1 MCRLEAERTMR
12 RGLISRSK
20 VELPDAVLD
29 ARLDRLRTAMPAS
42 GLDALMLYTDNTRPA
57 AVSWL
62 CGFVPYWSEALL
74 VLPLAGDPVLV
85 VALTFRVKPWIER
98 TSRVADVIHTPRIG
112 IEAARL
118 VAATTADAAIGIV
131 EFDRLPGGI
140 TEDLRETAPRVV
152 LSDASELFAASRAK
166 ADPAEIAL
174 AMRAAS
180 IAKQA
185 LVRVEP
191 RAGLGEIIAAV
202 EGEARAL
209 GAEEV
214 YIAVAP
220 DLAHERRLVRPEHGT
235 SDDYPELG
243 DSFAVRASLAYKGSW
258 VRCVRTVRRDEKT
271 AARCDAALQ
280 EFAGAVARL
289 PSAAGLS
296 RCASFL
302 VEGCRLAQPF
312 EALMGSRVA
321 APRPLVAGALVS
333 VQVCIEIEGWPILC
347 GAPVLIG
354 APGEAAALL
363 C

>member
-1 MCRLEAERTMR
+1 MR

-29 ARLDRLRTAMPAS
+29 ARLDRLRAAMRAA
-42 GLDALMLYTDNTRPA
+42 GLDALMAYTDNTRPA

-62 CGFVPYWSEALL
+62 CGFIPYWSEALL
-74 VLPLAGDPVLV
+74 VLPRAGDPVLV

-112 IEAARL
+112 IEAARF

-140 TEDLRETAPRVV
+140 TEDLRETAPRIV
-152 LSDASELFAASRAK
+152 LSDASALFAASRAK

-174 AMRAAS
+174 AMRAAL

-185 LVRVEP
+185 LARVEP
-191 RAGLGEIIAAV
+191 RLGLGGIIAAV

-220 DLAHERRLVRPEHGT
+220 DLAHERRLVRPEHGE
-235 SDDYPELG
+235 SDYPELG
-243 DSFAVRASLAYKGSW
+243 DSFAVRTSAAYKGSW
-258 VRCVRTVRRDEKT
+258 VRCVRTVGRDQTT

-280 EFAGAVARL
+280 EFAGAVAQL

-296 RCASFL
+296 RCTSFL
-302 VEGCRLAQPF
+302 VEGCRLAQPL

-321 APRPLVAGALVS
+321 APRPPVAGAVVS
-333 VQVCIEIEGWPILC
+333 VQACIEIEKRPILC
-347 GAPVLIG
+347 GAPVLVG
-354 APGEAAALL
+354 ALGEAAARL
-363 C
+363 CC